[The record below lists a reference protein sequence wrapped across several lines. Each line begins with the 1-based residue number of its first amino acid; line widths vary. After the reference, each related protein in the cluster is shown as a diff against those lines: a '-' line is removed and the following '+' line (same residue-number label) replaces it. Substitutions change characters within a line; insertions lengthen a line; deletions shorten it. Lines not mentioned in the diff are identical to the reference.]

1 MPVIGGSEYFDATMK
16 RGGQRRQTYH
26 MARDQLALHNGEP
39 PRGIQHMGET
49 QTVHHPMLGQYRAV
63 GSGMGYRDQGV
74 RREALALARRRAME
88 YPMVTPAMRGAMEG
102 SGWFSDMASRLGNVA
117 LGQITNPDSI
127 LRQQIIPAVKPHLG
141 KLGKA
146 GELAQQGLSLA
157 GMGKPPHNKR
167 MPKAMLMEAKMSG
180 MPYLHGGAYYMGDKR
195 LTMKQV
201 RDHALNGGGFFDDVW
216 SGIKQ
221 GVGAIGNVL
230 RPVVKPIGNTIG
242 AMYGV
247 PMAGTIADAG
257 LGALGMG
264 YDDEDDEKM
273 RGGAMEGSGVISNLG
288 IPVLSQ
294 LAGLIGLGKG
304 QRKLTK
310 KQIAKLREL
319 EGSGVLSDLGIPVV
333 SQLAG
338 LFGLGKGELEGGDAG
353 VPDRIGYGRRRK
365 MKGGDAGVPDRI
377 GYGKARK
384 PNARAEIVKKVM
396 REKGMSMIEASKYVK
411 QHGLY

>member
-1 MPVIGGSEYFDATMK
+1 MPVIGGSEYFDATLK
-16 RGGQRRQTYH
+16 RGGQRRQVYH
-26 MARDQLALHNGEP
+26 MARDQLALHNGEA
-39 PRGIQHMGET
+39 PRGIQHMGEVE
-49 QTVHHPMLGQYRAV
+49 TVHHPMLGQYRAV

-74 RREALALARRRAME
+74 RRETLSMARRRAME

-117 LGQITNPDSI
+117 ISQLTNPDST

-141 KLGKA
+141 KLGKY

-157 GMGKPPHNKR
+157 GMGKPPHKKR
-167 MPKAMLMEAKMSG
+167 MPKALLMEAKMSG
-180 MPYLHGGAYYMGDKR
+180 MPYLHGGAYYLGDKR
-195 LTMKQV
+195 LTQKQV
-201 RDHALNGGGFFDDVW
+201 RDHALNGGGFFDDMW

-230 RPVVKPIGNTIG
+230 RPVVKPIGNAIG
-242 AMYGV
+242 SMYGV

-257 LGALGMG
+257 LGAFGMG
-264 YDDEDDEKM
+264 RGGAM
-273 RGGAMEGSGVISNLG
+273 SGGAMEGSGVLSDLG
-288 IPVLSQ
+288 IPIVSQ
-294 LAGLIGLGKG
+294 LAGLIGLGKN
-304 QRKLTK
+304 QKKLTK

-319 EGSGVLSDLGIPVV
+319 HGSGVLSDLGIPIV

-338 LFGLGKGELEGGDAG
+338 MIGLGYDEDSEQMRGGDAG
-353 VPDRIGYGRRRK
+353 VPDRVGYGRRRK
-365 MKGGDAGVPDRI
+365 MKGGDAGVPDRV

-384 PNARAEIVKKVM
+384 PNARSAIVKKVM
-396 REKGMSMIEASKYVK
+396 AEKGLSMIEASKYVK